1 MIRISIG
8 RQSSDLQV
16 TFPRVLATIYLRFH
30 VFFLFF
36 NFFFIFWSH
45 RSRPALHLQVHI
57 SVDSILKLKNGK
69 QVLFFL
75 SSYRI
80 KSKILG
86 ERGMLW
92 EHESTGMNIMVP
104 SDACGTTSRTHRKY
118 VAPNSNY
125 SPNKWNVKMPFIQ
138 YNAII
143 LSTQ

>member
-1 MIRISIG
+1 MIHISTG
-8 RQSSDLQV
+8 GQSSDLQEI
-16 TFPRVLATIYLRFH
+16 FPGVLATIYLRFH
-30 VFFLFF
+30 VLFF
-36 NFFFIFWSH
+36 FYFWSH
-45 RSRPALHLQVHI
+45 RSRPALHLQVHL

-69 QVLFFL
+69 QVLLFL

-92 EHESTGMNIMVP
+92 ESTGINIIVP

-118 VAPNSNY
+118 VAPDSNY
-125 SPNKWNVKMPFIQ
+125 SRNKWNVKMPFIQ

>member
-1 MIRISIG
+1 M
-8 RQSSDLQV
+8 L
-16 TFPRVLATIYLRFH
+16 
-30 VFFLFF
+30 
-36 NFFFIFWSH
+36 
-45 RSRPALHLQVHI
+45 
-57 SVDSILKLKNGK
+57 
-69 QVLFFL
+69 FL

-92 EHESTGMNIMVP
+92 ESTGINIIVP

-118 VAPNSNY
+118 VAPDSNY